1 MQLYIRLAKS
11 IWNPEQIKELA
22 GGWDDAT
29 AITIHSENARRFT
42 VEYGS
47 GRSWEDARKYGFVS
61 AEGDG
66 STLLDNIKVGDIIF
80 CHIAGKG
87 FVGIGICTSQGVP
100 ANNFVVKENGIDK
113 NILDCAWVDE
123 SAKMTLNPLKEYFLG
138 VHWIRTVPAEDG
150 YWEKGM
156 KSVPMVAYTMNDG
169 TTHNKV
175 LQHFCVTLS

>member
-1 MQLYIRLAKS
+1 MGFGRRGRRGLRLRGEFVL
-11 IWNPEQIKELA
+11 P
-22 GGWDDAT
+22 GGKNGLD
-29 AITIHSENARRFT
+29 IFQ
-42 VEYGS
+42 
-47 GRSWEDARKYGFVS
+47 GRSGGE
-61 AEGDG
+61 
-66 STLLDNIKVGDIIF
+66 LQCPLGDIIF

-87 FVGIGICTSQGVP
+87 FVGIGICTSQEVP
-100 ANNFVVKENGIDK
+100 ANNFVAKENGIDK